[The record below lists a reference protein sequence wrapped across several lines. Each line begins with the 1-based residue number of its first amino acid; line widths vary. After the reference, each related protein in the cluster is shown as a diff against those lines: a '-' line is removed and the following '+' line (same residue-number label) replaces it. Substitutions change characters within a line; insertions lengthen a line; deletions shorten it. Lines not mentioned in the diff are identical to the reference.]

1 MIEELCEKGLSM
13 VMFDF
18 IGLTQ
23 EQSRKLIY
31 EIRQG
36 VFNYSSNKNFR
47 VPYSL
52 TLVLDLGGSRILTG
66 TIMNMKVCL
75 IIKYKIIFIQ
85 QLVVKMKK
93 IV

>member
-23 EQSRKLIY
+23 EQSRKLVF

-36 VFNYSSNKNFR
+36 VFNYSSNKNCR

-52 TLVLDLGGSRILTG
+52 ALVLDLGGSRILTG
-66 TIMNMKVCL
+66 TIMNTKVCL
-75 IIKYKIIFIQ
+75 IIKYKITFIQ
-85 QLVVKMKK
+85 RSVEK
-93 IV
+93 II